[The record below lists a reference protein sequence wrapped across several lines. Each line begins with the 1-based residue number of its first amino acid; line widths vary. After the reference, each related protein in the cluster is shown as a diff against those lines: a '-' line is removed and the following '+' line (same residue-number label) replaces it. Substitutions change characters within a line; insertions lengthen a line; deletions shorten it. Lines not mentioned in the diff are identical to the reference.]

1 MKHEEAIPKSEISVE
16 ILNSIVVKYSI
27 SLSGEYDEITPDNL
41 QKILK
46 DLREG
51 QLENIYFSND
61 PNLEEGIME
70 LQSANGLFTLRYSI
84 GNIDIDGE
92 MDIASYSTYDP
103 EYLNSDVQTEI
114 EDIGCID
121 GKFVLRKYTTMD
133 KNAVMAAIEYYIRT
147 GKLWNGISWLK
158 SWQEIEEDN
167 AAKELIVKID
177 GTIEKINAS
186 TVFYS
191 KNPALFRYNV
201 NIYYLEDEQ
210 ERWIQIFCQDEYTE
224 EPAKT
229 LSMNICKNKITD
241 YIAELSLIHI

>member
-1 MKHEEAIPKSEISVE
+1 M
-16 ILNSIVVKYSI
+16 
-27 SLSGEYDEITPDNL
+27 
-41 QKILK
+41 
-46 DLREG
+46 
-51 QLENIYFSND
+51 
-61 PNLEEGIME
+61 
-70 LQSANGLFTLRYSI
+70 
-84 GNIDIDGE
+84 
-92 MDIASYSTYDP
+92 
-103 EYLNSDVQTEI
+103 
-114 EDIGCID
+114 
-121 GKFVLRKYTTMD
+121 
-133 KNAVMAAIEYYIRT
+133 
-147 GKLWNGISWLK
+147 WNGISWLK

-191 KNPALFRYNV
+191 KNPASFRYNV

-241 YIAELSLIHI
+241 YIAERRL

>member
-16 ILNSIVVKYSI
+16 ILDSIVVKYSI

-92 MDIASYSTYDP
+92 MDIVSYSTYDP

-121 GKFVLRKYTTMD
+121 GKFV
-133 KNAVMAAIEYYIRT
+133 
-147 GKLWNGISWLK
+147 
-158 SWQEIEEDN
+158 
-167 AAKELIVKID
+167 ID

-191 KNPALFRYNV
+191 KNPASFRYNV

-241 YIAELSLIHI
+241 LTDYIAERRL

>member
-1 MKHEEAIPKSEISVE
+1 MKHEEVIPKSEILVE
-16 ILNSIVVKYSI
+16 ILDSIIVKYSI
-27 SLSGEYDEITPDNL
+27 SLSGEYEEITPDNL

-92 MDIASYSTYDP
+92 MDIVSYSTYDP

-121 GKFVLRKYTTMD
+121 GKFV
-133 KNAVMAAIEYYIRT
+133 
-147 GKLWNGISWLK
+147 
-158 SWQEIEEDN
+158 
-167 AAKELIVKID
+167 ID

-191 KNPALFRYNV
+191 KNPASFRYNV
-201 NIYYLEDEQ
+201 NI
-210 ERWIQIFCQDEYTE
+210 
-224 EPAKT
+224 
-229 LSMNICKNKITD
+229 LSGR
-241 YIAELSLIHI
+241 

>member
-121 GKFVLRKYTTMD
+121 GKFV
-133 KNAVMAAIEYYIRT
+133 
-147 GKLWNGISWLK
+147 
-158 SWQEIEEDN
+158 
-167 AAKELIVKID
+167 ID

-186 TVFYS
+186 TVLYS
-191 KNPALFRYNV
+191 KNPASFRYNV

-241 YIAELSLIHI
+241 YIAERRL

>member
-92 MDIASYSTYDP
+92 WILQVILLMI
-103 EYLNSDVQTEI
+103 LNI
-114 EDIGCID
+114 
-121 GKFVLRKYTTMD
+121 
-133 KNAVMAAIEYYIRT
+133 
-147 GKLWNGISWLK
+147 
-158 SWQEIEEDN
+158 
-167 AAKELIVKID
+167 
-177 GTIEKINAS
+177 
-186 TVFYS
+186 
-191 KNPALFRYNV
+191 
-201 NIYYLEDEQ
+201 
-210 ERWIQIFCQDEYTE
+210 
-224 EPAKT
+224 
-229 LSMNICKNKITD
+229 
-241 YIAELSLIHI
+241 